1 MKEQEIKPYLPAMK
15 PWAVMLLLLVIYH
28 LIYRNF
34 YPGPSGI
41 GHDYSYIFPMLLDNY
56 RWFLNNGWSV
66 PWFTPGFC
74 GGVPV
79 FPDPQSMFYSL
90 PQLLALFTDPL
101 TAVYL
106 NMLVFC
112 GAGLFGM
119 YLLLR
124 HVFRCSDATALLGA
138 GLFAFNG
145 FFAYR
150 MLVGHL
156 PFHGVMLAPWL
167 ALALLWSP
175 ESSRY
180 AGPARLIAGV
190 LGGAVL
196 AYWVNA
202 GMATMVPPT
211 LIAIAGIVAIHGI
224 AGGSWRGFGY
234 RCLLVGIVGL
244 GLSLSKISAVFAFMD
259 AVPRTGYLLPG
270 MDSVWQAVRLAAT
283 SLFLSPSDIAQ
294 GAQPHMANV
303 QWFMDRHEL
312 EYGVTIVPVIIA
324 LLVLAFWCWRVLRGA
339 TKLTMLAPA
348 RLGWMLLLGVVLMVP
363 IAVNTYTPDW
373 NAFLKQ
379 LPFISSAS
387 NLFRWF
393 YIYVPL
399 VAVATAILLER
410 APLSQQVRTGLAL
423 SALAAALA
431 LHIATDQQYYK
442 NQPYQPTPIVTAYN
456 EMLASHKV
464 KPISGIAVHRDQ
476 QGKILMT
483 GFRNDMVA
491 EGLSQLACYNPVFGY
506 RLENFP
512 VKTLH
517 PGPLSDV
524 SDGRFNVKDPA
535 CYVFPAENA
544 CAPGDHFT
552 VSRLEDAKRFTRY
565 VPYYFVRSQ
574 RQVWADRVTG
584 IAVYVAPLL
593 LLAGIVWWWLAS
605 RAPVRPDGGDKIT

>member
-1 MKEQEIKPYLPAMK
+1 MKEQEIKPNLPTIR
-15 PWAVMLLLLVIYH
+15 PWAVMILLLVIYH

-34 YPGPSGI
+34 YPGPAGI
-41 GHDYSYIFPMLLDNY
+41 GHDYSYVFPMLLDNY
-56 RWFLNNGWSV
+56 RWFINNGWSV

-74 GGVPV
+74 GGQPI
-79 FPDPQSMFYSL
+79 FPDPQSMYYSL
-90 PQLLALFTDPL
+90 PQFLALYTDPL
-101 TAVYL
+101 SAVYL
-106 NMLVFC
+106 NMLVFS
-112 GAGLFGM
+112 GAGLSGM

-124 HVFRCSDATALLGA
+124 HVFRCSPATALLGA

-175 ESSRY
+175 DSPRH
-180 AGPARLIAGV
+180 AGPARLMAGV

-202 GMATMVPPT
+202 GMATMLPPT
-211 LIAIAGIVAIHGI
+211 LIAVAGLMAIHGI
-224 AGGSWRGFGY
+224 TGGSWRGFGY
-234 RCLLVGIVGL
+234 RLLLAGIIGL

-259 AVPRTGYLLPG
+259 NMPRTGYLLPG
-270 MDSVWQAVRLAAT
+270 MDSVWQTVRLAAT
-283 SLFLSPSDIAQ
+283 SLFLSPPDIAQ
-294 GAQPHMANV
+294 VAKEHMANV

-312 EYGVTIVPVIIA
+312 EYGMTMVPVIIA
-324 LLVLAFWCWRVLRGA
+324 LLVLASWCWRASRGA
-339 TKLTMLAPA
+339 MKFTMIAPA
-348 RLGWMLLLGVVLMVP
+348 RLGWMLLLGVVLTVP
-363 IAVNTYTPDW
+363 IAVNTYTPAW
-373 NAFLKQ
+373 NAILKQ
-379 LPFISSAS
+379 LPFIGSAS

-399 VAVATAILLER
+399 VAVATAVLLER
-410 APLSQQVRTGLAL
+410 APLPQPLRTGLAL

-442 NQPYQPTPIVTAYN
+442 NQPYQPATIVSAYD
-456 EMLASHKV
+456 EARASHKA
-464 KPISGIAVHRDQ
+464 KPISGIAVHRNQ
-476 QGKILMT
+476 QGQILMPI
-483 GFRNDMVA
+483 FRNDMVA

-506 RLENFP
+506 RLEHFP

-517 PGPLSDV
+517 PGPLAEI
-524 SDGRFNVKDPA
+524 SDGRYNLKDPA

-552 VSRLEDAKRFTRY
+552 VSRRDDAKRFSEY
-565 VPYYFVRSQ
+565 QPYFFIRSQ
-574 RQVWADRVTG
+574 RQIWADRVTG
-584 IAVYVAPLL
+584 ITLYVVPLL
-593 LLAGIVWWWLAS
+593 LMGGIVWWWKS
-605 RAPVRPDGGDKIT
+605 KVSIRPDGGDKIT